1 MGEPRHAGECG
12 LGDCGCLHH
21 PDNDRCNSGAAGLDA
36 DLSRRYLLRRAL
48 GGAATGALVMA
59 ASGVALPVSAQAQ
72 SALTPD
78 EALKELADGNARF
91 MAGRSAHFAEDLE
104 ILKQKTIEKQEPFA
118 AVLSCIDSRVPVEL
132 VFDLSIGE
140 VLVARVA
147 GNIATAEIIA
157 SLEYGV
163 AVLGTTAIVVLGHRN
178 CGAVKAAIAAK
189 AVPGQIS
196 ALYPYIRPA
205 VDMAG
210 ADADAVSKANAK
222 IQAMTLQESSPVLA
236 EAIKQKKLKIAAG
249 FYDLATGGVEMLA

>member
-1 MGEPRHAGECG
+1 MGELRHSGECG

-21 PDNDRCNSGAAGLDA
+21 QDDGRCDRGGAGLDA
-36 DLSRRYLLRRAL
+36 DLSRRYLLRRAI
-48 GGAATGALVMA
+48 GGTAAGALVMA
-59 ASGVALPVSAQAQ
+59 GGIGLPVTAQAQ
-72 SALTPD
+72 TALTPD
-78 EALKELADGNARF
+78 QALKELADGNARF
-91 MAGRSAHFAEDLE
+91 MAGQSAHFAEDRA

-163 AVLGTTAIVVLGHRN
+163 AVLGTTAIVVLAHRN
-178 CGAVKAAIAAK
+178 CGAVKAAIAGK

-196 ALYPYIRPA
+196 ALYSYIRPA

-210 ADADAVSKANAK
+210 TNADTVSKANAK

-236 EAIKQKKLKIAAG
+236 EAIKQKTLKIAAG
-249 FYDLATGGVEMLA
+249 FYDLATGKVEMLA

>member
-1 MGEPRHAGECG
+1 MGEPRHSGECCI
-12 LGDCGCLHH
+12 GDSGCLHDS
-21 PDNDRCNSGAAGLDA
+21 DNGRCGSEAPSLDEG
-36 DLSRRYLLRRAL
+36 LSRRYFLRRAA
-48 GGAATGALVMA
+48 GSAATGALVMA
-59 ASGVALPVSAQAQ
+59 AGGIVLPVTAQAQ
-72 SALTPD
+72 TALTPD
-78 EALKELADGNARF
+78 QALKELADGNARF
-91 MAGRSAHFAEDLE
+91 MAGQSAHFAEDRE
-104 ILKQKTIEKQEPFA
+104 ILKQKTVEKQEPFA

-163 AVLGTTAIVVLGHRN
+163 AVLGTTAIIVLGHRN

-210 ADADAVSKANAK
+210 TDADAVSKANAK

-236 EAIKQKKLKIAAG
+236 DAIKQKKLKIAAG